1 MGTRFGAKLPGP
13 PPPQKYVND
22 LRGSFS
28 CQAIWVRHVVCSCP
42 LIVARVPQEGRLA
55 AHRVSG
61 QGRIN
66 RLIVKRLDGEFSTAW
81 D

>member
-1 MGTRFGAKLPGP
+1 VAQHAGLRPGGAK
-13 PPPQKYVND
+13 
-22 LRGSFS
+22 
-28 CQAIWVRHVVCSCP
+28 
-42 LIVARVPQEGRLA
+42 RVPQNGRLA

>member
-1 MGTRFGAKLPGP
+1 LTPSAGP
-13 PPPQKYVND
+13 
-22 LRGSFS
+22 
-28 CQAIWVRHVVCSCP
+28 
-42 LIVARVPQEGRLA
+42 LA

>member
-1 MGTRFGAKLPGP
+1 M
-13 PPPQKYVND
+13 
-22 LRGSFS
+22 LR
-28 CQAIWVRHVVCSCP
+28 V
-42 LIVARVPQEGRLA
+42 RVPYGDTGVRKTEGFRNASPQAFLRPFEGGVA

>member
-1 MGTRFGAKLPGP
+1 LTPSA
-13 PPPQKYVND
+13 
-22 LRGSFS
+22 
-28 CQAIWVRHVVCSCP
+28 
-42 LIVARVPQEGRLA
+42 GRLA

>member
-1 MGTRFGAKLPGP
+1 MTWAIGNPYAVPHDTLSAYAASVWKAGRF
-13 PPPQKYVND
+13 
-22 LRGSFS
+22 
-28 CQAIWVRHVVCSCP
+28 
-42 LIVARVPQEGRLA
+42 A